1 VERCS
6 DACVRKVALHRILHL
21 FLVGVAVL
29 ASGGAA
35 AQSGVV
41 SIAASVLS
49 KSNCKFDNT
58 TGTLAFGSLD
68 PASSGVV
75 TASTTIG
82 FKCGG
87 SAPNAT
93 FSITHDSGLYETAPN
108 ANRMKHA
115 TLNEYLSYGVG
126 LSPSSATVPKNSQQT
141 LTITGTVPEAAYQ
154 NAHWGAYTDSVVV
167 TIQP

>member
-1 VERCS
+1 M
-6 DACVRKVALHRILHL
+6 ALHRIIHL
-21 FLVGVAVL
+21 VLASGAVL

-35 AQSGVV
+35 AQSAVV
-41 SIAASVLS
+41 SIAATVLS

-58 TGTLAFGSLD
+58 TATLAFGTLN
-68 PASSGVV
+68 PANSGDA
-75 TASTTIG
+75 TASATIG
-82 FKCGG
+82 FKCSG
-87 SAPNAT
+87 SAPNAS
-93 FSITHDSGLYETAPN
+93 FSITHDSGQYETLPN

-115 TLNEYLSYGVG
+115 TLTEYLSYGVG
-126 LSPSSATVPKNSQQT
+126 LSPTNATVPKNSQQT

>member
-1 VERCS
+1 M
-6 DACVRKVALHRILHL
+6 ALPRIIHL
-21 FLVGVAVL
+21 LLVGVVVL
-29 ASGGAA
+29 ASGGAS
-35 AQSGVV
+35 AQSGVI
-41 SIAASVLS
+41 SIAATVIS

-58 TGTLAFGSLD
+58 TATLAFGTLN
-68 PASSGVV
+68 PANSGAA
-75 TASTTIG
+75 TASATIG

-87 SAPNAT
+87 SAPNAS
-93 FSITHDSGLYETAPN
+93 FSITHDSGQNETVPN

-115 TLNEYLSYGVG
+115 TLNEYLSYSVG

-141 LTITGTVPEAAYQ
+141 LTVTGTVPAAAYQ